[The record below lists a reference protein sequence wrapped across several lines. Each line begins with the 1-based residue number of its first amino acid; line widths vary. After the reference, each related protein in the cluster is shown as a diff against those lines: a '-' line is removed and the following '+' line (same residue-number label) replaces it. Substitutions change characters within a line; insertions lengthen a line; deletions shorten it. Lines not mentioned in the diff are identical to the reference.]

1 MPKPFFRSERHK
13 LQARPDERED
23 MARTIAFY
31 RRAVRMLCG
40 VLMVHWP
47 EISKSPSPCQ
57 FVESLFHFTNDR
69 PVVRYPV
76 LDRALGKMPSYL
88 RRAAIEAAIGAV
100 SSFMSNWSNFLNGE
114 IGGKPRK
121 EGCRSPRLGISNVFP
136 PLYGGNM
143 ILYGERLRT
152 VKVKLLHAN
161 GKWGFTRP
169 ISLKGGLKRLQPLA
183 GKMDLSPTLVLS
195 GAQVYLS
202 CPAKMSRDAYV
213 TDAAFKA
220 SMRSQTKGRVCAID
234 VGINTAATAVIVDA
248 AGTVI
253 TRRFFSC
260 GRHND
265 QRDRLTDVISAKRSM
280 SGAPMKGQPFCTRLH
295 ERITG
300 LSNDAARKLS
310 AAIKAFALEFG
321 AKFLVIEDL
330 KGWKPRGK
338 GQKQRKRFHRFEHR
352 KLVEHLKWKAEEHGM
367 RVLEVFAR
375 GTSRWAYDG
384 SGKVVR
390 SRENYSNA
398 TFASGKQY
406 NADLNG
412 ANNIAARGLAMLLGI
427 RLKENP
433 RDGKSSSPGER
444 MPLVL
449 SHVWKW
455 FADKSANRKTR
466 PL

>member
-1 MPKPFFRSERHK
+1 MPKPFVRSEQHK

-23 MARTIAFY
+23 MARTIQFY

-47 EISKSPSPCQ
+47 EISKSPSQCQ
-57 FVESLFHFTNDR
+57 FVESLFHFTNNR
-69 PVVRYPV
+69 PVVKYPV

-88 RRAAIEAAIGAV
+88 RRAAIESALGAV
-100 SSFMSNWSNFLNGE
+100 SSFMSNWSNFLDGE
-114 IGGKPRK
+114 MAGKARK
-121 EGCRSPRLGISNVFP
+121 EGCRPPRLGISNVFP

-143 ILYGERLRT
+143 ILYGEKLRT
-152 VKVKLLHAN
+152 VQVKLLDAR
-161 GKWGFTRP
+161 GKWAFTRP
-169 ISLKGGLKRLQPLA
+169 IPLKGGFKRLQPLA

-195 GAQVYLS
+195 GAHASLS
-202 CPAKMSRDAYV
+202 CPVQMNRDFYV
-213 TDAAFKA
+213 TNAAFRHSVHSEAKE
-220 SMRSQTKGRVCAID
+220 RVCAID

-248 AGTVI
+248 SGTVI
-253 TRRFFSC
+253 ARRFFSC

-280 SGAPMKGQPFCTRLH
+280 SGSSMKGQPFCTKLY

-300 LSNDAARKLS
+300 LGTDAARKLS
-310 AAIKAFALEFG
+310 AAIKAFALTFG
-321 AKFLVIEDL
+321 AKVLVIEDL

-338 GQKQRKRFHRFEHR
+338 GPKQRQRFHRFEHR

-398 TFASGKQY
+398 TFASGKKY

-427 RLKENP
+427 RPQEYP
-433 RDGKSSSPGER
+433 ADGKSSSPGER

-455 FADKSANRKTR
+455 VAAKAAKRTTR